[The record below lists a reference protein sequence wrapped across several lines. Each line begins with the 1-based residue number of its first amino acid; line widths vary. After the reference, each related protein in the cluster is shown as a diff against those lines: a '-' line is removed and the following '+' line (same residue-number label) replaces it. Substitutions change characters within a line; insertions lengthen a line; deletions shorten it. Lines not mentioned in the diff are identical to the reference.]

1 MSADQ
6 LNEDEL
12 LATPEVTPENS
23 AQPLHGN
30 QPEVPDATIQDVIQ
44 AILSGKDNK
53 TTMNCSNIRLLKT
66 FKTT

>member
-53 TTMNCSNIRLLKT
+53 TTMQHGRCTK
-66 FKTT
+66 